1 MIGLNSCRKSLFY
14 GLCCPTKKDLIFLG
28 PKIKHLGTL
37 VNIQKI
43 SDLVLT
49 QPVLTSLWEILSYQA
64 PVDIS
69 RP

>member
-1 MIGLNSCRKSLFY
+1 
-14 GLCCPTKKDLIFLG
+14 
-28 PKIKHLGTL
+28 